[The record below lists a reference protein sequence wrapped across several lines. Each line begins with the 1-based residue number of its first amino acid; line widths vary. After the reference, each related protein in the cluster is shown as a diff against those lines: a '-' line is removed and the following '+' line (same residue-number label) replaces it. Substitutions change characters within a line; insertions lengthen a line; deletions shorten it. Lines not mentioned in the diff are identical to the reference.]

1 MIKVSA
7 AIEQISSGQIGHPAA
22 CIIESNRALS
32 LGRSGDRHDS
42 AARGLWRGGGVRR
55 RRHVWVFA
63 MTRPGA
69 SKYGRKVVH
78 RTRGQLCGQ
87 PWLRGPWRQHRRR
100 QDRIAELLSR
110 IKLFVFKYLH
120 RRSAALRPVLPR
132 QPSIGAA
139 VELSARAG
147 HGFADE

>member
-1 MIKVSA
+1 MA
-7 AIEQISSGQIGHPAA
+7 APAA
-22 CIIESNRALS
+22 GMIPLRADY
-32 LGRSGDRHDS
+32 GVAPGP
-42 AARGLWRGGGVRR
+42 AAALMFRLANGAPRTVEPARR
-55 RRHVWVFA
+55 
-63 MTRPGA
+63 
-69 SKYGRKVVH
+69 VVH

-87 PWLRGPWRQHRRR
+87 PRLRGPWRQHRRSL
-100 QDRIAELLSR
+100 DWIAELLSR

-120 RRSAALRPVLPR
+120 RRCAALRPVSPR